1 MDPMAAPIA
10 PTAETAIAVP
20 LWAWLAAV
28 AAVFVAYILTM
39 ENGALLGHTA
49 ENVHEFFHDARH
61 FVGIP
66 CH

>member
-1 MDPMAAPIA
+1 MAAPLTPSVADA
-10 PTAETAIAVP
+10 PIPVP
-20 LWAWLAAV
+20 VWAWVLAA
-28 AAVFVAYILTM
+28 AAVFVAYLMTM

-61 FVGIP
+61 FVGVP

>member
-1 MDPMAAPIA
+1 MAAPLTPSVADA
-10 PTAETAIAVP
+10 PISVP
-20 LWAWLAAV
+20 VWAWVLAA
-28 AAVFVAYILTM
+28 AAVFVAYLMTM

-61 FVGIP
+61 FVGVP